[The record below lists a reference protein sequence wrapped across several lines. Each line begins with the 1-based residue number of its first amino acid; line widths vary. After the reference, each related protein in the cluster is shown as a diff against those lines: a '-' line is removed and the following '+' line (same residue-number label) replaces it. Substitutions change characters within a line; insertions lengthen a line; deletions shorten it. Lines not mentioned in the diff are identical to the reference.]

1 MLRIPFM
8 THRLYIGVK
17 YSVGDDRYSGLLQKG
32 EIPRGLP
39 ISVTYYIGN
48 LGMNY
53 FSGSIKEITTTFN
66 ETQSGS
72 YSAIVRENP
81 QRSITDLPPKETWAV
96 YQSNIQM
103 QFEGKG
109 LFRCIL
115 ESFDDE
121 DIEYFISD
129 DPKQSSGSK
138 SWAYEFNVINR
149 EQLEIISLLK
159 EIRDKIS

>member
-1 MLRIPFM
+1 MFRIPFM
-8 THRLYIGVK
+8 AHRLSVGVK
-17 YSVGDDRYSGLLQKG
+17 YSIGDNRYSGLLQKG

-48 LGMNY
+48 LGTQY
-53 FSGSIKEITTTFN
+53 FSGSIKEITTTLN
-66 ETQSGS
+66 ETPSGS
-72 YSAIVRENP
+72 YSAIIRENP
-81 QRSITDLPPKETWAV
+81 ERSITDLPPGETWAV

-103 QFEGKG
+103 QYEGKG

-129 DPKQSSGSK
+129 DPRQENGSN
-138 SWAYEFNVINR
+138 SWSYEFNVINR
-149 EQLEIISLLK
+149 EQLETISMLK
-159 EIRDKIS
+159 EIRDKIP